1 MLIFCIEKDL
11 SDQREELRTVTITK
25 NNIIEENVTKIK
37 TLQDQL
43 LESSNINEQ
52 QNVNL
57 TEKLADLNST
67 IEQCREQKL
76 NDDMTVAQINDTV
89 KILKTQLSERDSEI
103 VQLGIGKFYNYSKN
117 LCRSNKL
124 FRFWELTMAQNW
136 KLKCSSYFSIEELN
150 DIFFCVLI

>member
-67 IEQCREQKL
+67 IEQCIWR
-76 NDDMTVAQINDTV
+76 
-89 KILKTQLSERDSEI
+89 
-103 VQLGIGKFYNYSKN
+103 KN
-117 LCRSNKL
+117 ACNKG
-124 FRFWELTMAQNW
+124 RIIT
-136 KLKCSSYFSIEELN
+136 
-150 DIFFCVLI
+150 

>member
-76 NDDMTVAQINDTV
+76 NDDMTVAKVNDTV

-117 LCRSNKL
+117 LC
-124 FRFWELTMAQNW
+124 
-136 KLKCSSYFSIEELN
+136 
-150 DIFFCVLI
+150 

>member
-103 VQLGIGKFYNYSKN
+103 VQLGIGKFYNSKN
-117 LCRSNKL
+117 LCRSVKQ

-136 KLKCSSYFSIEELN
+136 KVKCSF
-150 DIFFCVLI
+150 